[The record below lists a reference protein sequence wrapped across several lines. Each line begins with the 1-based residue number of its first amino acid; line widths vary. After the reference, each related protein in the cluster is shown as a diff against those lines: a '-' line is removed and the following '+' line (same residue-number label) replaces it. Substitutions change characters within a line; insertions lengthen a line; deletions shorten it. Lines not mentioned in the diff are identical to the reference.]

1 MIYNRKG
8 LKILYS
14 SNMRVSSESFY
25 SQHDKWT
32 KKWMSKWWAL
42 NIWLHVMKSA
52 EKKTFARLP
61 MRWEREKK
69 GLKNNR
75 EEKAKRIIECEGEM
89 IFISKEYFSCMCLGA
104 RF

>member
-1 MIYNRKG
+1 MG
-8 LKILYS
+8 A
-14 SNMRVSSESFY
+14 
-25 SQHDKWT
+25 QHLTPCDEKRR
-32 KKWMSKWWAL
+32 
-42 NIWLHVMKSA
+42 
-52 EKKTFARLP
+52 KKTFARLP